1 MVQFTKLHLLGIDFV
16 AISGENHELRS
27 TVLENITLYYS
38 LPFYF
43 ILMIMIYPSEGILD
57 YYFEKPCF

>member
-16 AISGENHELRS
+16 SISEGNHELRS
-27 TVLENITLYYS
+27 TVLENIILYYS